1 MGFVLALHLVRAYS
15 CKMKNTTRNI
25 LLSLPLFLIS
35 LGYGATVPTMDV
47 TVSSANG
54 KVAYK
59 GTTNANGIFATG
71 NLEPGN
77 YVVEFHSKSA
87 AVNGIQVR
95 NRCVGWQEYPF
106 RPTPSPERKSLR
118 MAVAMKVAV
127 AAGTKIT
134 GQVASGLAAT
144 KAVTNASAG
153 SQSNAKVKVIN
164 GKRYVW
170 VIPQKSSLEGGHWVE
185 ESAAANA
192 QSNTVRQSLST
203 SSASWPDG
211 LLACRYSLV
220 RREPASRETCGT
232 RVESYRRRGSNPHT
246 LASTWILSPARL
258 PVPPRRRCRSKKL
271 RSSPNAATS
280 DVVRRIASNSAP
292 SIRLL

>member
-25 LLSLPLFLIS
+25 LLSLPLFLSS

-87 AVNGIQVR
+87 AVKGSKFGI
-95 NRCVGWQEYPF
+95 
-106 RPTPSPERKSLR
+106 
-118 MAVAMKVAV
+118 AV
-127 AAGTKIT
+127 
-134 GQVASGLAAT
+134 
-144 KAVTNASAG
+144 SA
-153 SQSNAKVKVIN
+153 
-164 GKRYVW
+164 GKRYRFGRRRRRREIRCEW
-170 VIPQKSSLEGGHWVE
+170 CSHEGSRGSRDEDYWSSGERPRCDKGRRE
-185 ESAAANA
+185 RERRIAK
-192 QSNTVRQSLST
+192 QRQRQSHKRQEIRLGDTSEVISGRWPLGRGKRCNERSIGYCPPSHAT
-203 SSASWPDG
+203 SSASWSDG
-211 LLACRYSLV
+211 LLSVPLQPCSARACLTGRLAGHVLNHTGGGV
-220 RREPASRETCGT
+220 RT
-232 RVESYRRRGSNPHT
+232 HT
-246 LASTWILSPARL
+246 LLRVLDFESSASASSATPAL
-258 PVPPRRRCRSKKL
+258 QEQETTEFAECCNFRRCA
-271 RSSPNAATS
+271 PH
-280 DVVRRIASNSAP
+280 ASNSAP

>member
-47 TVSSANG
+47 MVSSANG

-71 NLEPGN
+71 NLEAGN
-77 YVVEFHSKSA
+77 YVVEFRSKSA
-87 AVNGIQVR
+87 AVKGSKFGIAVSAGKNTVSADAVAGEKFAANG
-95 NRCVGWQEYPF
+95 
-106 RPTPSPERKSLR
+106 
-118 MAVAMKVAV
+118 VAMKVAV
-127 AAGTKIT
+127 AAATKIT

-153 SQSNAKVKVIN
+153 SQSSAKVKVIN

-192 QSNTVRQSLST
+192 QSDTVRQST
-203 SSASWPDG
+203 P
-211 LLACRYSLV
+211 
-220 RREPASRETCGT
+220 
-232 RVESYRRRGSNPHT
+232 
-246 LASTWILSPARL
+246 
-258 PVPPRRRCRSKKL
+258 PPRPAGRMGY
-271 RSSPNAATS
+271 
-280 DVVRRIASNSAP
+280 
-292 SIRLL
+292 

>member
-87 AVNGIQVR
+87 AAKGSKFGIAVSAGKNTVSADAVAGEKLAANG
-95 NRCVGWQEYPF
+95 
-106 RPTPSPERKSLR
+106 
-118 MAVAMKVAV
+118 VAMKVAV
-127 AAGTKIT
+127 ATGTKIT

-144 KAVTNASAG
+144 KAVASASAG
-153 SQSNAKVKVIN
+153 SQSSAKVKVIN

-185 ESAAANA
+185 ESAANA
-192 QSNTVRQSLST
+192 QSDTVRQST
-203 SSASWPDG
+203 P
-211 LLACRYSLV
+211 
-220 RREPASRETCGT
+220 
-232 RVESYRRRGSNPHT
+232 
-246 LASTWILSPARL
+246 
-258 PVPPRRRCRSKKL
+258 PPRPAGRMGY
-271 RSSPNAATS
+271 
-280 DVVRRIASNSAP
+280 
-292 SIRLL
+292 